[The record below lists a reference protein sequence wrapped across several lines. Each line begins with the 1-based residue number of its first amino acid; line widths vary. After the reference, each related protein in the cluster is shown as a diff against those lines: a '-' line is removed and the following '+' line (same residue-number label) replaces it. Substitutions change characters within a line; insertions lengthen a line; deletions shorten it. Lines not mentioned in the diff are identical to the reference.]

1 VSQFSIKFFSAVR
14 TLAGAGPIRD
24 RLISAYSDNLD
35 SLPKNQIPD
44 CIRLRF
50 ESLWRSTH
58 SVKPLA
64 VEGPV
69 VASVR
74 KMSTAEATRC
84 ATSIVAMF
92 SELVSD
98 SATGEPLSMLGNSDA
113 ENATIAQSRSSTL
126 N

>member
-1 VSQFSIKFFSAVR
+1 VSQFSTKFFSAVR
-14 TLAGAGPIRD
+14 TLTAAGPIKK
-24 RLISAYSDNLD
+24 RLISAYSDNLE
-35 SLPKNQIPD
+35 SLPKSEIPE

-64 VEGPV
+64 TEGSI

-74 KMSTAEATRC
+74 KMSTTEATRC
-84 ATSIVAMF
+84 AASIVAMF

-98 SATGEPLSMLGNSDA
+98 KATGEPLGTLNNSEVEIA
-113 ENATIAQSRSSTL
+113 IAQCRSSTL